1 MATTTA
7 TRTRRW
13 SAARRTPRTAFVRLA
28 QVWPSESA
36 MSSAPRRRLRDVLT
50 MSATEIHSRMSA
62 LEAERMLASLQGLT
76 NDPAYM
82 ADLTEEITAARHA
95 YVGAAVTE

>member
-1 MATTTA
+1 
-7 TRTRRW
+7 
-13 SAARRTPRTAFVRLA
+13 
-28 QVWPSESA
+28 
-36 MSSAPRRRLRDVLT
+36 
-50 MSATEIHSRMSA
+50 MSAIEIHSRLSE

-95 YVGAAVTE
+95 YIGAAVTEIASLRAELSGPLHG